1 MRSSLGRALPRPARK
16 PRRPSRRTF
25 LRGLGLGGA
34 LAPFLPL
41 LNASGAEERPLRLVL
56 WFTPHG
62 TLHDRWQ
69 PTGTET
75 NFTLGP
81 ILKPL
86 ERHLAR
92 LTILDGLKIQA
103 DGVGAPHTKGPALLY
118 TASPLLDDMTF
129 TRPDASGPTYYGWNS
144 APSVDQFVLSQLKP
158 TTPYASLEFGV
169 RSGGNEPGSRMIYSG
184 PAMPLAPEADPWAA
198 LERLLG
204 NLGQSSAERAALRAR
219 KQSALDLVGAELNEL
234 QAKIPAADR
243 AKLDAHLSA
252 IRAIESSLGND
263 VSGCASPD
271 LGSSVDA
278 GAADNTPVVFDRMMD
293 VMAASLAC
301 DLTRVM
307 SLQYRVGENDGG
319 YTYDWLG
326 ITDQEHHL
334 LTHSSD
340 TDDHAN
346 DELTKIYAWY
356 AERFAYFL
364 DQLAAIPEGDGTLLD
379 NCLVVWGSEI
389 GKGNNHSFEQIPF
402 VLAGGAAGQLA
413 TGRYL
418 TFDGVAHNRLL
429 VSICNLMGLDDVKTF
444 GGTDHDQG
452 PLSGLV

>member
-1 MRSSLGRALPRPARK
+1 MRTEAPRRPARASLK
-16 PRRPSRRTF
+16 LRGPSRRTF

-41 LNASGAEERPLRLVL
+41 LNASGAEQQPLRLVL

-62 TLHDRWQ
+62 TLHDRWA
-69 PTGTET
+69 PTGGQTD
-75 NFTLGP
+75 FDFSP

-86 ERHLAR
+86 ERHR
-92 LTILDGLKIQA
+92 SSLTILDGLNIRA

-129 TRPDASGPTYYGWNS
+129 TRADADATTYYGWNS
-144 APSVDQFVLSQLKP
+144 APSVDQYILSRQP
-158 TTPYASLEFGV
+158 ATTPYASLEFGV
-169 RSGGNEPGSRMIYSG
+169 RSGGNNPGSRMIYTGAAS
-184 PAMPLAPEADPWAA
+184 PLAPEADPWAA

-204 NLGQSSAERAALRAR
+204 SLGQSSDERAALRAR
-219 KQSALDLVGAELNEL
+219 KQSVLDLVANEL
-234 QAKIPAADR
+234 SDLDGKVPAADR
-243 AKLDAHLSA
+243 AKVEAHLSA
-252 IRAIESSLGND
+252 VRTIESTLGRD
-263 VSGCASPD
+263 LGDCTAPD
-271 LGSSVDA
+271 LGAAVDA
-278 GAADNTPVVFDRMMD
+278 GAVDNTPLVFDRMSD

-301 DLTRVM
+301 DLTRVT

-340 TDDHAN
+340 DDGHAN
-346 DELTKIYAWY
+346 DELTKIYSWY

-379 NCLVVWGSEI
+379 NCLVVWGSEV
-389 GKGNNHSFEQIPF
+389 GKGNTHSFDKVPF
-402 VLAGGAAGQLA
+402 VLAGGAAGQLQG
-413 TGRYL
+413 GRYL
-418 TFDGVAHNRLL
+418 TFDGVEHNRLL
-429 VSICNLMGLDDVKTF
+429 VSVCNLMGLTDVKAF
-444 GGTDHDQG
+444 GATDQG
-452 PLSGLV
+452 GGALSGLL

>member
-1 MRSSLGRALPRPARK
+1 MNRIRK
-16 PRRPSRRTF
+16 PAPPSSRKVRRPSRRTF
-25 LRGLGLGGA
+25 LRGLGLGSA

-62 TLHDRWQ
+62 TLHDRWA
-69 PTGTET
+69 PTGTAT
-75 NFTLGP
+75 DFTLGP

-86 ERHLAR
+86 ERHRSR

-103 DGVGAPHTKGPALLY
+103 DGVGAPHTRGPALLY
-118 TASPLLDDMTF
+118 TASPLLEDMTF
-129 TRPDASGPTYYGWNS
+129 TRPDDTGNTYYGWNS
-144 APSVDQFVLSQLKP
+144 APSVDQYILSQQKP
-158 TTPYASLEFGV
+158 TTPYSSLEFGV
-169 RSGGNEPGSRMIYSG
+169 RSGGNEPGSRIIYSG
-184 PAMPLAPEADPWAA
+184 AAAPLAPEADPWAA

-204 NLGQSSAERAALRAR
+204 DLGQTSAERAALRAR
-219 KQSALDLVGAELNEL
+219 KRSALDLVSSELSEL
-234 QAKIPAADR
+234 DAKVPAADR
-243 AKLDAHLSA
+243 AKVEAHLA
-252 IRAIESSLGND
+252 ALRAVESSLDQD
-263 VSGCASPD
+263 VSDCVSPD
-271 LGSSVDA
+271 LGTSVDA
-278 GAADNTPVVFDRMMD
+278 GAADNTPIVFERMMD

-307 SLQYRVGENDGG
+307 SMQYRVGENDGG

-356 AERFAYFL
+356 ADRFAYFL

-379 NCLVVWGSEI
+379 NCLVVWGSEL
-389 GKGNNHSFEQIPF
+389 GKGNSHSFEQVPF
-402 VLAGGAAGQLA
+402 VLAGGAAGQL
-413 TGRYL
+413 TGGRYL
-418 TFDGVAHNRLL
+418 TFDGVPHNRLL
-429 VSICNLMGLDDVKTF
+429 VSICNMMGLSDVKTF
-444 GGTDHDQG
+444 GSTDQGQG
-452 PLSGLV
+452 PLSGLL